1 MDSNKLKWMEEMTNK
16 FFDPFRSMEKELIKI
31 IEDEGGFI
39 DTYVRPGTDD
49 WMDRVPGVSLTS
61 SPGYVILRVEVRG
74 DEERHIMILAASEE
88 GSGIIYKWA
97 MYQDMMDVMLF
108 IRELMADK

>member
-1 MDSNKLKWMEEMTNK
+1 MDDNKLKGMDETMNK
-16 FFDPFRSMEKELIKI
+16 LFDPFRPMEKELIKI

-39 DTYVRPGTDD
+39 DTHVRPGADD

-61 SPGYVILRVEVRG
+61 SPGYVILRVEAMG
-74 DEERHIMILAASEE
+74 DEEKHIRILAASEE
-88 GSGIIYKWA
+88 GSGIIYKWV